1 MSKTIKPLLVTCA
14 IASLCSFFDIT
25 QAVAQSLPP
34 VETQSPTA
42 DYKPAFPGQTRAPGA
57 QTKTKLSVNVIN
69 HELKQPFALRCLPD
83 GRFLITEKGGTMR
96 ILKAD
101 GGLDKNIQGLPA
113 VAVGG
118 QGGLLDVNF
127 DASFV
132 KDRMLFWSYSEK
144 VPEGFQLAVATGV
157 LSSDYSRLENVKVI
171 YHAKP
176 AYNGH
181 LQFGSRIV
189 FDKQGNLFVSTGEHG
204 DDEMRVKAQDLNT
217 AIGKVLH
224 ITRDGKPVPG
234 GPFSQKAGALPEIY
248 AYGLRNPEGMTM
260 NPNTGELWESEFG
273 PRGGDEINIIRP
285 GKNYGWPVITYG
297 IEYRGVK
304 VGDGIQQ
311 KEGMAQ
317 PIYYWN
323 PSISPCGITFYT
335 GNLIPE
341 WKGNLFVGALGGS
354 HIIRLIIKDNK
365 IVAEERLLKDKGER
379 WRSLVTGK
387 DGALYGVTDNG
398 NLYKISKL

>member
-1 MSKTIKPLLVTCA
+1 MTKTIKPLLFTGAV
-14 IASLCSFFDIT
+14 IALSLCLPIS
-25 QAVAQSLPP
+25 QSAAQTLPP
-34 VETQSPTA
+34 VETQTPTA
-42 DYKPAFPGQTRAPGA
+42 DYKPAFPGQTRAPGS
-57 QTKTKLSVNVIN
+57 QTKTKLQITVIN
-69 HELKQPFALRCLPD
+69 HGLKSPFALRCLPD
-83 GRFLITEKGGTMR
+83 GRFIVTEKGGTMR

-101 GGLDKNIQGLPA
+101 GSYEKNIEGLPA
-113 VAVGG
+113 VATGG

-127 DASFV
+127 DSSFAQN
-132 KDRMLFWSYSEK
+132 RTLFWTYSEQA
-144 VPEGFQLAVATGV
+144 PDGFQLAVAKGV
-157 LSSDYSRLENVKVI
+157 LSADGSKLENVRVI

-176 AYNGH
+176 AYKGH

-189 FDKQGNLFVSTGEHG
+189 FDKQGNLFVSTGEHSA
-204 DDEMRVKAQDLNT
+204 DEMRVKAQDPGT
-217 AIGKVLH
+217 AIGKILH

-234 GPFSQKAGALPEIY
+234 GPFAQKTDALPEVY
-248 AYGLRNPEGMTM
+248 AYGLRNPEGMAI
-260 NPNTGELWESEFG
+260 NPATGEIWESEFG

-311 KEGMAQ
+311 KEGMTQ

-323 PSISPCGITFYT
+323 PSISPCGITFYE
-335 GNLIPE
+335 GNLIPG
-341 WKGNLFVGALGGS
+341 WKGNLFVCCLSGQ

-365 IVAEERLLKDKGER
+365 VVAEERLLQDKNER
-379 WRSLVTGK
+379 WRSLAAGK

-398 NLYKISKL
+398 NLYRIGK

>member
-1 MSKTIKPLLVTCA
+1 MS
-14 IASLCSFFDIT
+14 
-25 QAVAQSLPP
+25 
-34 VETQSPTA
+34 
-42 DYKPAFPGQTRAPGA
+42 
-57 QTKTKLSVNVIN
+57 
-69 HELKQPFALRCLPD
+69 PFA
-83 GRFLITEKGGTMR
+83 
-96 ILKAD
+96 
-101 GGLDKNIQGLPA
+101 
-113 VAVGG
+113 
-118 QGGLLDVNF
+118 
-127 DASFV
+127 
-132 KDRMLFWSYSEK
+132 
-144 VPEGFQLAVATGV
+144 
-157 LSSDYSRLENVKVI
+157 
-171 YHAKP
+171 
-176 AYNGH
+176 
-181 LQFGSRIV
+181 
-189 FDKQGNLFVSTGEHG
+189 
-204 DDEMRVKAQDLNT
+204 
-217 AIGKVLH
+217 
-224 ITRDGKPVPG
+224 
-234 GPFSQKAGALPEIY
+234 QKAGALPEIY

>member
-1 MSKTIKPLLVTCA
+1 MSKPIKLLLVTLVISA
-14 IASLCSFFDIT
+14 LSLFLNISPS
-25 QAVAQSLPP
+25 VAQSLPP

-57 QTKTKLSVNVIN
+57 QTKTKLVVTVIN
-69 HELKQPFALRCLPD
+69 RGLKSPFSLRCLPD
-83 GRFLITEKGGTMR
+83 GRFLVTEKGGTMK

-101 GGLDKNIQGLPA
+101 GSFDKNIEGLPA
-113 VAVGG
+113 VAAGG

-127 DASFV
+127 DPSFA
-132 KDRMLFWSYSEK
+132 KNRTLFWTYSEE
-144 VPEGFQLAVATGV
+144 VSDGFQLAVAKGV
-157 LSSDYSRLENVKVI
+157 LSSDDSKLENVRVI

-189 FDKQGNLFVSTGEHG
+189 FDKNGNLFVSTGEHSA
-204 DDEMRVKAQDLNT
+204 DEMRVKAQDLNV

-234 GPFSQKAGALPEIY
+234 GPFAQKSGALPEIY
-248 AYGLRNPEGMTM
+248 AYGFRNPEGMAM
-260 NPNTGELWESEFG
+260 DPSTGELFESEFG
-273 PRGGDEINIIRP
+273 PRGGDEINIIHP
-285 GKNYGWPVITYG
+285 GRNYGWPVITYG

-311 KEGMAQ
+311 KEGMTQ

-335 GNLIPE
+335 GSLFPE
-341 WKGNLFVGALGGS
+341 WKGNLFVCALGGT
-354 HIIRLIIKDNK
+354 HIIRLIIKGGK
-365 IVAEERLLKDKGER
+365 VVAEERLLKDKSER

-398 NLYKISKL
+398 NLYRVGK

>member
-1 MSKTIKPLLVTCA
+1 MKKTIKSLVFSGAVTTVC
-14 IASLCSFFDIT
+14 LCFEVMPS
-25 QAVAQSLPP
+25 AAQTLPP
-34 VETQSPTA
+34 VETQAPTA
-42 DYKPAFPGQTRAPGA
+42 DYKPALPGQTRAPGA
-57 QTKTKLSVNVIN
+57 QTKTKLNVTVIN
-69 HELKQPFALRCLPD
+69 HELKSPFALRCLPD
-83 GRFLITEKGGTMR
+83 GRFIVTEKGGTMR

-101 GGLDKNIQGLPA
+101 GSFDKNITGLPA
-113 VAVGG
+113 VATGG

-127 DASFV
+127 DHSFT
-132 KDRMLFWSYSEK
+132 KDRTLFWTYSEH
-144 VPEGFQLAVATGV
+144 VPEGFQLAVAKGI
-157 LSSDYSRLENVKVI
+157 LSADGSKLENVKVI
-171 YHAKP
+171 YHARP

-189 FDKQGNLFVSTGEHG
+189 FDKQGNLFVSTGEHSA
-204 DDEMRVKAQDLNT
+204 DEMRVKAQDLDA
-217 AIGKVLH
+217 AIGKILH

-234 GPFSQKAGALPEIY
+234 GPFAQKAGALPEVY
-248 AYGLRNPEGMTM
+248 AYGLRNPEGMAI
-260 NPNTGELWESEFG
+260 NPATGQIWESEFG

-285 GKNYGWPVITYG
+285 GKNYGWPIITYG

-311 KEGMAQ
+311 KEGMTQ

-323 PSISPCGITFYT
+323 PSISPCGITFYE

-341 WKGNLFVGALGGS
+341 WKGNLFVGCLSGQ
-354 HIIRLIIKDNK
+354 HIIRLIIKNNK
-365 IVAEERLLKDKGER
+365 VVAEERLLKDKNER

-398 NLYKISKL
+398 NLYRIGK

>member
-1 MSKTIKPLLVTCA
+1 MLKPIKPLLFAGGITA
-14 IASLCSFFDIT
+14 LSFFAFAA
-25 QAVAQSLPP
+25 QSVAQSLPP
-34 VETQSPTA
+34 VETQPPNS
-42 DYKPAFPGQTRAPGA
+42 DYKPAFAGQTRAPGA
-57 QTKTKLSVNVIN
+57 QTKAKLNITVIN
-69 HELKQPFALRCLPD
+69 SRLKQPFALRCLPD

-101 GGLDKNIQGLPA
+101 GSFDKNITGLPA
-113 VAVGG
+113 VATGG

-127 DASFV
+127 DQAFT
-132 KDRMLFWSYSEK
+132 KNRTLFWTYSEQ
-144 VPEGFQLAVATGV
+144 VPEGYQLAVAKGI
-157 LSSDYSRLENVKVI
+157 LSADDSKLENVQVI

-176 AYNGH
+176 AYNGQ

-189 FDKQGNLFVSTGEHG
+189 FDQSGNLFVSTGEHSA
-204 DDEMRVKAQDLNT
+204 DEIRVKAQDLGA

-234 GPFSQKAGALPEIY
+234 GPFAGKSGALPEIY
-248 AYGLRNPEGMTM
+248 AYGFRNPEGMTM
-260 NPNTGELWESEFG
+260 NPNTGELWEAEFG
-273 PRGGDEINIIRP
+273 PRGGDEINIIKP

-304 VGDGIQQ
+304 VGEGIQQ
-311 KEGMAQ
+311 KEGMTQ

-341 WKGNLFVGALGGS
+341 WKGNLFVGALSGS
-354 HIIRLIIKDNK
+354 HIIRLIIKNDK
-365 IVAEERLLKDKGER
+365 VIAEERLLQDKGER

-387 DGALYGVTDNG
+387 DGALYGVTDKG
-398 NLYKISKL
+398 NFYRIGI